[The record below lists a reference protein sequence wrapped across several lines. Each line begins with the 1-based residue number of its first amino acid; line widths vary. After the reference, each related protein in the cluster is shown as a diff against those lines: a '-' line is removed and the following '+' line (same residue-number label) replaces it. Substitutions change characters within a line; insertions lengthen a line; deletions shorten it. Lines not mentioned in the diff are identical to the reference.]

1 MLSRLIWVA
10 IVAFWGI
17 RFAAADIV
25 IEDDGI
31 ECRSVCICICDTVVD
46 RKTIHRH
53 RRKTHRYHRKSR
65 HHKKYRYRKKRK
77 RHHHH
82 YRKQRK
88 AKGAT
93 EGDGTVERRVQKD
106 ESVDSR
112 LERKESVG
120 EKSVHPRDLEISKNA
135 KRSVNGDEGGRIE
148 NRGKVRESSAEKAK
162 REIKSPDSGK
172 GVSTTV
178 SAPVVQKPT
187 TRKEGEKKPTDEPES
202 NRERRYYV
210 CFENLQR
217 VGSEDEPYI
226 FFEKCQIREKPCES
240 AKLKTFGEYGSRKK
254 ADRALRGCIES
265 DEKIFVRGI

>member
-1 MLSRLIWVA
+1 MLSRMIWVA
-10 IVAFWGI
+10 IVAFLGI

-46 RKTIHRH
+46 RKTAHRH

-65 HHKKYRYRKKRK
+65 HHKKYRYRKKRI

-93 EGDGTVERRVQKD
+93 EGDGIVERRVHKD

-135 KRSVNGDEGGRIE
+135 KRSVNGNEGVRTE
-148 NRGKVRESSAEKAK
+148 NRGKVRKSSAEKAK

-172 GVSTTV
+172 GATI
-178 SAPVVQKPT
+178 SAPVVRKPT

-202 NRERRYYV
+202 DRERRYYV

-217 VGSEDEPYI
+217 VGSADEPYL